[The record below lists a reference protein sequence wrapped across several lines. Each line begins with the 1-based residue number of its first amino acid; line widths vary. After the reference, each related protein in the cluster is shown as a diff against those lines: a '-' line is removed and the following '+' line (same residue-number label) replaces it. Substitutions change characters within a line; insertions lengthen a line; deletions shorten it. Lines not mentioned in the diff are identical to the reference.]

1 MCGTAVS
8 QSVAM
13 NRATEP
19 EVTFRPLE
27 EWDFPI
33 LSAWFAEP
41 HVRRFYQKTYVA
53 AEYGPCVRADETG
66 ICHFAIIAGT
76 RFAYLHCYRN
86 ADYPEWRRLI
96 GVDGGIS
103 VDLFIG
109 DPAYLRKGLGRAAL
123 SGYLKRIAFPFLST
137 EARAY
142 IAHERLN
149 TAALR
154 CSRAAGFLPL
164 RGFREDGAEMVLLAM
179 NTEELRSTYSAA

>member
-19 EVTFRPLE
+19 ELRSVPSRNGTFRVFPLGSRN
-27 EWDFPI
+27 PM
-33 LSAWFAEP
+33 FAASIRKHP
-41 HVRRFYQKTYVA
+41 SRWRKSPRSTGRASGRRS
-53 AEYGPCVRADETG
+53 RA
-66 ICHFAIIAGT
+66 FAILRSSQGRPSPICSAIPTPIIRCGGG
-76 RFAYLHCYRN
+76 
-86 ADYPEWRRLI
+86 LI

-103 VDLFIG
+103 VNLFIG

-123 SGYLKRIAFPFLST
+123 SGYLKRIAFPFFST

-149 TAALR
+149 PAALR
-154 CSRAAGFLPL
+154 FSGSRF
-164 RGFREDGAEMVLLAM
+164 
-179 NTEELRSTYSAA
+179 SAPARIS

>member
-1 MCGTAVS
+1 
-8 QSVAM
+8 M

-27 EWDFPI
+27 ERDFPI

-41 HVRRFYQKTYVA
+41 HVRRFYQKTSVTLAEVA
-53 AEYGPCVRADETG
+53 AEYGPCVRAEEPG

-76 RFAYLHCYRN
+76 PFAYLQCYRN
-86 ADYPEWRRLI
+86 ADYPEWGRLI

-123 SGYLKRIAFPFLST
+123 SGYLKRIAFPFFST

-179 NTEELRSTYSAA
+179 NRGSEERRST

>member
-1 MCGTAVS
+1 
-8 QSVAM
+8 M

-27 EWDFPI
+27 ERDFPI

-41 HVRRFYQKTYVA
+41 HVRRFYQKTSVTLAEVA
-53 AEYGPCVRADETG
+53 AEYGPCVRAEEPG
-66 ICHFAIIAGT
+66 ICHFAIMDAL
-76 RFAYLHCYRN
+76 RLSAVLSQ
-86 ADYPEWRRLI
+86 RRLS
-96 GVDGGIS
+96 GVGAPHRRRRRDQRGPVHWRPG
-103 VDLFIG
+103 
-109 DPAYLRKGLGRAAL
+109 KGLGRAAL
-123 SGYLKRIAFPFLST
+123 SGYLKRIAFPFFST
-137 EARAY
+137 ETRAH

-179 NTEELRSTYSAA
+179 NRGSEERRST

>member
-1 MCGTAVS
+1 MH
-8 QSVAM
+8 
-13 NRATEP
+13 RATEP

-27 EWDFPI
+27 ERDFPI

-41 HVRRFYQKTYVA
+41 HVRRFYQKTSVTLAEVA
-53 AEYGPCVRADETG
+53 AEYGPCVRAEEPG
-66 ICHFAIIAGT
+66 ICHFAIIAPSPICSAIPTPIIRCGGG
-76 RFAYLHCYRN
+76 
-86 ADYPEWRRLI
+86 LI

-109 DPAYLRKGLGRAAL
+109 DPAYLQKGLGRAEL
-123 SGYLKRIAFPFLST
+123 SGYLKRIDFPFFST
-137 EARAY
+137 ETRAY

-149 TAALR
+149 PAALR

-179 NTEELRSTYSAA
+179 NRGSEERRST